1 MPIRSGKPAHDH
13 GYGVRNSGARSTRIW
28 QNRTE
33 TREAWRFNSRL
44 YYRCVDVSEEPT
56 VSVELNS
63 TRPSAA
69 IPDGDMRPFERP
81 QGGMEDFV
89 ENGWIKS
96 FRSSTNYARQR
107 VQG

>member
-1 MPIRSGKPAHDH
+1 M
-13 GYGVRNSGARSTRIW
+13 
-28 QNRTE
+28 
-33 TREAWRFNSRL
+33 
-44 YYRCVDVSEEPT
+44 
-56 VSVELNS
+56 SVELNS